1 MYIKNKKFKIATIL
15 GIITSAIALFTAIQG
30 LVTVS
35 IMENF
40 FVLFDE
46 MMNVVVDPSTGMTY
60 LEVIEQTGVISVDEF
75 RTVIYIIVLAMFVI
89 LLVVSIA
96 SLFVSIFSIKDG
108 SLNRQ
113 EFQKKNVKHIF
124 FVVFMGLLAFS
135 IAGDIVSILSLIA
148 FILALIDIVN
158 NHKVLKLHNVSEN
171 ENFYDNAGEENFF
184 DYKKNPIPEE
194 RKEEVVEISQED
206 IIKQEEKKQ
215 KLEETFELLSKL
227 EKSYKNGEIDE
238 ETYKRMKATIMDNLN
253 N

>member
-15 GIITSAIALFTAIQG
+15 GIIASAIALFTAIQG

-40 FVLFDE
+40 FVVFDE

-124 FVVFMGLLAFS
+124 FVVYMGLLAFS

-171 ENFYDNAGEENFF
+171 ENF
-184 DYKKNPIPEE
+184 
-194 RKEEVVEISQED
+194 
-206 IIKQEEKKQ
+206 
-215 KLEETFELLSKL
+215 
-227 EKSYKNGEIDE
+227 
-238 ETYKRMKATIMDNLN
+238 
-253 N
+253 